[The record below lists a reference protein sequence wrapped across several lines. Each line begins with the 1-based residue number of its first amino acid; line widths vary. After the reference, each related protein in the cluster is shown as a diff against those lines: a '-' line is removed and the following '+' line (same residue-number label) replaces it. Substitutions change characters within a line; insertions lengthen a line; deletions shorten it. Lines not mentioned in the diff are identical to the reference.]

1 MHQDLL
7 NDLINSL
14 TILPGVGKKSAQR
27 MALYLLDKNKDGA
40 GILAK
45 NLEKAID
52 EIGRCSRCRMLTSND
67 LCKICSDT
75 SRDMNSICVVEN
87 PSDVLAIEST
97 GGFKGRYF
105 VLLGRLSPI
114 DGVGPA
120 QLGIKQLVEKVISGD
135 IKEVIIA
142 CNPTVEGDATAYY
155 IAEQLKNID
164 TTVTRIAHG
173 VPVGGELEFV
183 DGGTLSYAFSG
194 RKLMLDNESHVGE

>member
-114 DGVGPA
+114 EGISPDD
-120 QLGIKQLVEKVISGD
+120 LGINDFLKLIKIEN
-135 IKEVIIA
+135 IKEVILA
-142 CNPTVEGDATAYY
+142 TSSTVEGDATAIY
-155 IAEQLKNID
+155 IKDHIKD
-164 TTVTRIAHG
+164 IKVSRISYG
-173 VPVGGELEFV
+173 ILIGGELEYV
-183 DGGTLSYAFSG
+183 DGNTIA
-194 RKLMLDNESHVGE
+194 RAIPRRTEINVD